1 MKYFRECSSSR
12 LIAVVGFFISFP
24 VFLISKK
31 LNHIPYINVTSFF
44 CKLRLC
50 DYLYPSNVYLISLY
64 LFSALMLCVVLR
76 LKRTPALTAVVVLII
91 GTVLGLLCMVQN
103 IYHWYDEMSSAS
115 RGLPAYKDSN
125 KDDDVS
131 RDLNT
136 LV

>member
-31 LNHIPYINVTSFF
+31 LNHIPYINVTTF

>member
-1 MKYFRECSSSR
+1 M
-12 LIAVVGFFISFP
+12 
-24 VFLISKK
+24 
-31 LNHIPYINVTSFF
+31 
-44 CKLRLC
+44 
-50 DYLYPSNVYLISLY
+50 YLISLY